1 MMKRCISFLLCIF
14 LTAILIPWTVFAT
27 EVSSPEETKTKA
39 GHTSITGT
47 MNISNRQSG
56 NGSMSFDAHL
66 NGSEIAGGVFVALY
80 NEAGQMR
87 KVETYPAAESVH
99 IQLEYG
105 QETDCV
111 KVMWL
116 GDNLAPVCQAET
128 VEAHV
133 PEIYAKALDEEHIA
147 ETEIEVDGET
157 VTTMYV
163 DNEVIIEAAEGVTKA
178 QIEELVSDYGG
189 SIVGYL
195 ESLGHYQIELGNIE
209 TSENLNA
216 VMDTLNTNELVLCA
230 YMNTVSEIALDSG
243 QHYPHDDWFVETDV
257 ELWNEDNPSG
267 NNWGLEALR
276 VPSAW
281 QLLIDKYSRD
291 DDNEYSTIPKMA
303 IGVIDSMFDMENPSE
318 LYFTECKGFRKRAS
332 DVLAT
337 EITRQL
343 ASQAVDFESY
353 KSCWHGTHVAGIIA
367 AKQNNN
373 KGIAGVCL
381 NNNLYGVSIVDSKG
395 INLTTTYLMKTAL
408 EYLIESAASNNGK
421 KIIINYSVGDKLS
434 ASAICEQLRKSLRK
448 NDFLI
453 VTAAGNDEGQDA
465 LNANCFSK
473 ITEPI
478 IKNQILVVG
487 GASKTS
493 SGYSFSKS
501 INSKPYNYGNR
512 IDVVAPSSAYS
523 TVPPNANSSWGSGRR
538 EYKSEAGTSQAS
550 PYIAGVAALVWAA
563 NPSLSGAEVKQ
574 ILVDA
579 ATIELEDDGKDA
591 AGVPHKMINAQEA
604 VELALHELYGEA
616 IDANT
621 GETLERINVSINFKV
636 GTDSKTLSFSADGKF
651 RKRLPVRVEDLKNI
665 QYESFEISAEGYK
678 NYTLPLS
685 ENTHKTVDVGRIRMV
700 PISNSIPA
708 DAVYYNGHAYKAYD
722 QSMTWKEAEEYCK
735 ALGGHLATI
744 TSQNE
749 QEFVV
754 NTTQNGTKR
763 GYWLGGSDENQEG
776 RWEWVTGED
785 WNYANWDSSQPD
797 NYSEIEHY
805 LHLYNLSSFWNNS
818 VGVYKWNDLPNDNHE
833 YGGTAI
839 MGFVCEWEPPAVPAD
854 AVYFNGHA
862 YKVFDQSMTWQEA
875 ESICESMG
883 GHLVTITDE
892 PEQRHIESM
901 MNAGSKYH
909 YWIGLTTVSGKPE
922 WVTNEAY
929 SYSHWAPGQPDHCR
943 RNDGQYENYV
953 QIHNQADPRKENQA
967 RFLWNDAP
975 YDNTWTDQ
983 PNYYALKHIGFI
995 CEWE

>member
-216 VMDTLNTNELVLCA
+216 VMDTLNANELVVCA

-291 DDNEYSTIPKMA
+291 GDNEYSNIPKMA
-303 IGVIDSMFDMENPSE
+303 VGVIDSMFDMENPLE
-318 LYFTECKGFRKRAS
+318 LYFTECWGFKKRTS

-487 GASKTS
+487 GASKTG

-512 IDVVAPSSAYS
+512 IDVVAPSGAYS
-523 TVPPNANSSWGSGRR
+523 TVPPNANSSWGSGGR

-604 VELALHELYGEA
+604 VELALHEIYGEA
-616 IDANT
+616 VDANT
-621 GETLERINVSINFKV
+621 GKPIQRIDVTLDYKV
-636 GTDSKTLSFSADGKF
+636 GTDSKTLSFSAEGRF
-651 RKRLPVRVEDLKNI
+651 RKRIPAVQAKDLKNI
-665 QYESFEISAEGYK
+665 QYESLKISAEGYED
-678 NYTLPLS
+678 YALSLS
-685 ENTHKTVDVGRIRMV
+685 ERTHKTIDVG
-700 PISNSIPA
+700 
-708 DAVYYNGHAYKAYD
+708 
-722 QSMTWKEAEEYCK
+722 
-735 ALGGHLATI
+735 TI
-744 TSQNE
+744 QME
-749 QEFVV
+749 P
-754 NTTQNGTKR
+754 KR
-763 GYWLGGSDENQEG
+763 AG
-776 RWEWVTGED
+776 
-785 WNYANWDSSQPD
+785 
-797 NYSEIEHY
+797 
-805 LHLYNLSSFWNNS
+805 
-818 VGVYKWNDLPNDNHE
+818 
-833 YGGTAI
+833 
-839 MGFVCEWEPPAVPAD
+839 VPAD

-862 YKVFDQSMTWQEA
+862 YKVYDQSITWQEA
-875 ESICESMG
+875 KSICESMG

-901 MNAGSKYH
+901 MDVGSKYH

-953 QIHNQADPRKENQA
+953 QIHNQADPRKGNQA